1 MAPGVEPLE
10 GIDMARRKQHALNDC
25 PVISTNVALDFS
37 GICQVILDGEFR
49 WSCWFTGRAV
59 ELSIVGAQDAHLRR
73 MTAPLGDEL
82 LRDLDASFLRVK
94 AQFDRFVDSHSGYRA
109 TCAELYRRID
119 MLRHAG
125 KSLPA
130 TAAELL
136 ALSL

>member
-1 MAPGVEPLE
+1 
-10 GIDMARRKQHALNDC
+10 MARRKHVLNDC
-25 PVISTNVALDFS
+25 LVVSTSVASDFS

-49 WSCWFTGRAV
+49 WSCWFAGRSV

-94 AQFDRFVDSHSGYRA
+94 AQFDRFVDSHGSYRT
-109 TCAELYRRID
+109 TCTELYRRID
-119 MLRHAG
+119 MIRQAG
-125 KSLPA
+125 NPLPS

-136 ALSL
+136 ALPL

>member
-10 GIDMARRKQHALNDC
+10 GIDMARRKHALNDC
-25 PVISTNVALDFS
+25 LVISTNVASDFS

-49 WSCWFTGRAV
+49 WACWFAGRAV

-94 AQFDRFVDSHSGYRA
+94 AQFDRFVDSQPGYRA
-109 TCAELYRRID
+109 TCTELYRRID
-119 MLRHAG
+119 MMRQTDKA
-125 KSLPA
+125 LPA
-130 TAAELL
+130 TATELL
-136 ALSL
+136 ALPL